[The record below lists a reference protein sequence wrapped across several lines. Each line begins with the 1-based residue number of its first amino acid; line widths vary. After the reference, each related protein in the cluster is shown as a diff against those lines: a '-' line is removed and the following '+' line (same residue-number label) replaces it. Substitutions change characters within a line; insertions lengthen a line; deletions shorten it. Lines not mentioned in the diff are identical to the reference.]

1 MNQSLKI
8 TGIELILNGENGEL
22 ATIWYHIENC
32 IGHSRWLVWYSKAA
46 TSDTHVNTIRATALV
61 ARLHHK
67 IGTYWE
73 PIETDEVHHVFQ
85 F

>member
-8 TGIELILNGENGEL
+8 TGIELLINGENGEL
-22 ATIWYHIENC
+22 VTIWYLTNGL
-32 IGHSRWLVWYSKAA
+32 IGQGRWLVWYCQATTFDTHTHIIKAA
-46 TSDTHVNTIRATALV
+46 SLV
-61 ARLHHK
+61 TWLHQK
-67 IGTYWE
+67 IGTQWE